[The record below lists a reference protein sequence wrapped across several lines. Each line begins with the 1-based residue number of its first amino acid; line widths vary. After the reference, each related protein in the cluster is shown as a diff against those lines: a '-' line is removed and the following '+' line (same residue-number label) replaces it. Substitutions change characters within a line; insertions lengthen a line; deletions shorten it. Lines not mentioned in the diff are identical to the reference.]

1 MRQILHN
8 DGSVTR
14 YAHMTTCYVTVGQEV
29 KQGEVIGTIG
39 TTGWSTGNHL
49 HFELHIGGVPVDPDP
64 YLK

>member
-1 MRQILHN
+1 
-8 DGSVTR
+8 
-14 YAHMTTCYVTVGQEV
+14 MTTCYVTVGQEV

-49 HFELHIGGVPVDPDP
+49 HFELHIGGVPVDPEP